1 MSHSRNISEKIVIYI
16 SDYVHLLHS
25 KCINMWLFLLDNYV
39 WILSYFHAKNTT
51 TKKLHPY
58 QFFAQKYE
66 IPENLNWSKNLSYK
80 NVLL

>member
-1 MSHSRNISEKIVIYI
+1 MLFIYLIMFSH
-16 SDYVHLLHS
+16 
-25 KCINMWLFLLDNYV
+25 CILSAYKHVFLLDNYV
-39 WILSYFHAKNTT
+39 WILSYFHAKNTKWK
-51 TKKLHPY
+51 KKLHPY